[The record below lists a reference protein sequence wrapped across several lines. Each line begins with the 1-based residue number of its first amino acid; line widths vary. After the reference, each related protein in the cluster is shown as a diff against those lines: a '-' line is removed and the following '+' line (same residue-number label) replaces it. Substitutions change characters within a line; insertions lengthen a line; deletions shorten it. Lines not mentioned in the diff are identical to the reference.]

1 MSMSV
6 HIRNVISVLEFQ
18 RSWVLNSRM
27 FGQTS
32 TENSKENKLYFVNAL
47 NDSSSKIGPDFR
59 NKVCQK
65 LILTKNVLLTKLTSN
80 LLFLIEKKIRKICMR
95 IIQ

>member
-1 MSMSV
+1 MKL
-6 HIRNVISVLEFQ
+6 HTYVISVLEFQ

-47 NDSSSKIGPDFR
+47 NDSSSKIGNDFR

-80 LLFLIEKKIRKICMR
+80 LLFLIEKKIRKIWMR

>member
-1 MSMSV
+1 
-6 HIRNVISVLEFQ
+6 
-18 RSWVLNSRM
+18 M

-65 LILTKNVLLTKLTSN
+65 LILTKNVLLAKLTSN
-80 LLFLIEKKIRKICMR
+80 LLFSIEKKNQKNLDENHP
-95 IIQ
+95 IIYFESQILALFDKLSLIAIIFFES